1 MGARGE
7 APPAGETSRDAGG
20 IGVGTHDRAGEM
32 LTEIGDGVATA
43 TEAAVVGGTSATAS
57 GTEIGHRPRQ
67 GSENRSQQGRRAGRT
82 FLPSNWLR

>member
-1 MGARGE
+1 M
-7 APPAGETSRDAGG
+7 
-20 IGVGTHDRAGEM
+20 HDRAGEM

-43 TEAAVVGGTSATAS
+43 TEAAVVGWTSATAS